1 MKVLA
6 ICRPRPGID
15 TSDLIEHIAEEAKT
29 LEGWRDTGIL
39 LEAYSPGG
47 PGAVLIVEASDVETA
62 QSFLGGLPLCEAGLI
77 ETELI
82 GLHPLQY

>member
-6 ICRPRPGID
+6 ICRPRPGTD
-15 TSDLIEHIAEEAKT
+15 TSEMIKHIAKEAKT
-29 LEGWRDTGIL
+29 LEDWRDTAIL

-47 PGAVLIVEASDVETA
+47 PGAILILEVSDLGKA
-62 QSFLGGLPLCEAGLI
+62 QSLLARLPLCEAGLI

-82 GLHPLQY
+82 GLRPLQY

>member
-6 ICRPRPGID
+6 ICRPRPGAN
-15 TSDLIEHIAEEAKT
+15 TSEMAVHLRDEAEA
-29 LEGWRDTGIL
+29 LEQWRDAGHL

-47 PGAVLIVEASDVETA
+47 PGAVLILDIPSLNEV
-62 QSFLGGLPLCEAGLI
+62 QSRVSQLPLCVAGLI